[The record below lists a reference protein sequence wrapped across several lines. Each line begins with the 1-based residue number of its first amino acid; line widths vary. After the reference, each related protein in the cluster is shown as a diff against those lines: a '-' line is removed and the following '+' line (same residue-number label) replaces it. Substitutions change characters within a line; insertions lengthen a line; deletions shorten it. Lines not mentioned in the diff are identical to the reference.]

1 MRPRVYVILLNYNG
15 WRDTV
20 ECLETLFASD
30 YDNYRVIVADC
41 ASTDD
46 SLAHITEWAKGNLAA
61 PRPTPLQSETIAS
74 PRKPIGVAVCQ
85 GADCVPADSALQDQ
99 PLTLIAIGENRGFAG
114 GNNVAIRYALARGD
128 ARYVCLLNNDTVVQ
142 PSSLRALVEAAEG
155 DERIGAVGGTLVE
168 YLAPDVVQCAAGG
181 TVWRWNGHARAT
193 GASESLGQIRQRDDF
208 NFICGACLLVRADV
222 IARVGVLD
230 ERYFLYNED
239 ADWCL
244 RMEAAGFRLAHAPN
258 AVVWHKGG
266 KSSVQGSAVHDFHTV
281 RSSLLFVH
289 KLHPGRLPAAVAYSV
304 FRCLAPK
311 IVRGEW
317 NRFAAVWR
325 AYGAVWTFVTASNGR
340 SRGLDASAER

>member
-1 MRPRVYVILLNYNG
+1 MQPRVYVILLNYNG

-30 YDNYRVIVADC
+30 YDDYRVIVADC

-46 SLAHITEWAKGNLAA
+46 SLARIADWANGKLAA
-61 PRPTPLQSETIAS
+61 PRPTPFFSETIES
-74 PRKPIGVAVCQ
+74 PRKPIGLAICH
-85 GADCVPADSALQDQ
+85 GPDCIPADPTLHDQ
-99 PLTLIAIGENRGFAG
+99 PLTLIAIGENRGFSG
-114 GNNVAIRYALARGD
+114 GNNVAIRYVLRRGD

-142 PSSLRALVEAAEG
+142 PSSLRMLVETAEHDG
-155 DERIGAVGGTLVE
+155 QIGAVGATVAE
-168 YLAPDVVQCAAGG
+168 YFAPDVIQCAAGG

-193 GASESLGQIRQRDDF
+193 ATSESLGEIKQRHDF
-208 NFICGACLLVRADV
+208 NYISGACMLVPTEV
-222 IARVGVLD
+222 IGRVGVLD

-244 RMEAAGFRLAHAPN
+244 RIGAAGFRLAHAPT

-266 KSSVQGSAVHDFHTV
+266 QSSVHGSVVHDFHVV

-289 KLHPGRLPAAVAYSV
+289 KLHPGRIPAALVYSI
-304 FRCLAPK
+304 FRHLAPK

-325 AYGAVWTFVTASNGR
+325 AYGAVLSFVTGADGAPRTFRASVQR
-340 SRGLDASAER
+340 

>member
-1 MRPRVYVILLNYNG
+1 VRPRVYVILLNYNG

-46 SLAHITEWAKGNLAA
+46 SLAHIAAWAKGRLATPHRA
-61 PRPTPLQSETIAS
+61 PFLSETVES
-74 PRKPIGVAVCQ
+74 PRKPIGVAVCH
-85 GADCVPADSALQDQ
+85 GPDCIPADSTLHDR

-114 GNNVAIRYALARGD
+114 GNNVAIRHVLTRGD

-142 PSSLRALVEAAEG
+142 PSSLRALVEMAEQ
-155 DERIGAVGGTLVE
+155 DEQIGAVGGTLAE
-168 YLAPDVVQCAAGG
+168 YFAPDVIQAAAGG
-181 TVWRWNGHARAT
+181 TVWQWNGHNRAT
-193 GASESLGQIRQRDDF
+193 AASESLGEIEQRHDF
-208 NFICGACLLVRADV
+208 NFISGACLLVRADV
-222 IARVGVLD
+222 IGRVGVLD

-244 RMEAAGFRLAHAPN
+244 RIKAAGFRLAHAPT

-266 KSSVQGSAVHDFHTV
+266 QSSVHGSVVHDFHIV

-289 KLHPGRLPAAVAYSV
+289 KLHPGRLPAALVYSI
-304 FRCLAPK
+304 FLCLAPK
-311 IVRGEW
+311 IVRGQW

-325 AYGAVWTFVTASNGR
+325 AYGSVLTFVTASNGAAR
-340 SRGLDASAER
+340 AFRASAQR

>member
-1 MRPRVYVILLNYNG
+1 VYVILLNYNG

-46 SLAHITEWAKGNLAA
+46 SIDRITDWAKGDLAA
-61 PRPTPLQSETIAS
+61 PRPAPLLSEIQS
-74 PRKPIGVAVCQ
+74 PRKPIGLAVCQ
-85 GADCVPADSALQDQ
+85 GPDCIAADSTLHDQ

-114 GNNVAIRYALARGD
+114 GNNVAIRHVLTRGD

-142 PSSLRALVEAAEG
+142 SSALRALVEMAEKDG
-155 DERIGAVGGTLVE
+155 QIGAVGGTLAE
-168 YLAPDVVQCAAGG
+168 YFAPDVVQCAAGG
-181 TVWRWNGHARAT
+181 TIWQWHGHNRAT
-193 GASESLGQIRQRDDF
+193 AASASLGEIEQRHDF
-208 NFICGACLLVRADV
+208 NFISGACLFVRADV
-222 IARVGVLD
+222 IGRVGVLD

-244 RMEAAGFRLAHAPN
+244 RIGAAGFRLAHAPT

-266 KSSVQGSAVHDFHTV
+266 QSSVHGSVVHDFHVV

-289 KLHPGRLPAAVAYSV
+289 KLHPGRIPAALVYSI
-304 FRCLAPK
+304 FRHLAPK
-311 IVRGEW
+311 VVRGQW

-325 AYGAVWTFVTASNGR
+325 AYGAVLSFVTGADGASR
-340 SRGLDASAER
+340 AFRASARR